1 MTITLQPIRVRTGSL
16 DTEGRLALADG
27 ELIAV
32 FVRLDDEIHG
42 EDHQG
47 RWFLETAYGS
57 LQRAMPPLF
66 GSLAEAEE
74 WCRAEIARLSRPPL
88 DRTGDGPVTSPEYR
102 R

>member
-1 MTITLQPIRVRTGSL
+1 MTITLQPIRVRTGSQ
-16 DTEGRLALADG
+16 DTEGRLALADS

-42 EDHQG
+42 EDQG

-66 GSLAEAEE
+66 DSLAEAED
-74 WCRAEIARLSRPPL
+74 WLRTRVSRL
-88 DRTGDGPVTSPEYR
+88 
-102 R
+102 

>member
-1 MTITLQPIRVRTGSL
+1 VTITLQPIRVRTGSQ

-42 EDHQG
+42 DDQG
-47 RWFLETAYGS
+47 RWFLETAYGL

-74 WCRAEIARLSRPPL
+74 WCRAEIVRLSSRPVESA
-88 DRTGDGPVTSPEYR
+88 GDELVTSPEN
-102 R
+102 

>member
-1 MTITLQPIRVRTGSL
+1 VTITLQAIRVRTGSE

-42 EDHQG
+42 EDQG

-66 GSLAEAEE
+66 DSLAEAED
-74 WCRAEIARLSRPPL
+74 WLRTRVSRL
-88 DRTGDGPVTSPEYR
+88 
-102 R
+102 